1 MRKAEVL
8 KLVHGHVTHVLLVAQ
23 ASLPSSQFQAFRT
36 VVLNEF
42 GRRTAIGL
50 DGLCILCGLISSSGL
65 LPCTCW
71 EPSTLTAKSLCSM
84 NGS

>member
-1 MRKAEVL
+1 MKKAEVL

-42 GRRTAIGL
+42 GRNGLEGQLERLEYEVVSEDRIGM
-50 DGLCILCGLISSSGL
+50 GRN
-65 LPCTCW
+65 T
-71 EPSTLTAKSLCSM
+71 
-84 NGS
+84 

>member
-1 MRKAEVL
+1 MVKKAEVL

-42 GRRTAIGL
+42 GRNGLEGELERLEYQIGSERI
-50 DGLCILCGLISSSGL
+50 G
-65 LPCTCW
+65 PEYMMHERW
-71 EPSTLTAKSLCSM
+71 WPM
-84 NGS
+84 RVP

>member
-1 MRKAEVL
+1 MVRKTEVL

-42 GRRTAIGL
+42 GRKGL
-50 DGLCILCGLISSSGL
+50 EGELEQLERES
-65 LPCTCW
+65 
-71 EPSTLTAKSLCSM
+71 EVEER
-84 NGS
+84 NGSGRNR

>member
-1 MRKAEVL
+1 MVKRAEVL

-42 GRRTAIGL
+42 GRNGL
-50 DGLCILCGLISSSGL
+50 EGELERLEYQLGAEERNGLGRN
-65 LPCTCW
+65 T
-71 EPSTLTAKSLCSM
+71 
-84 NGS
+84 

>member
-1 MRKAEVL
+1 MVRKGDVL

-42 GRRTAIGL
+42 GRNGL
-50 DGLCILCGLISSSGL
+50 EGELERLERQVVLEERQGLGRNI
-65 LPCTCW
+65 
-71 EPSTLTAKSLCSM
+71 
-84 NGS
+84 

>member
-1 MRKAEVL
+1 MVRKGDVL

-42 GRRTAIGL
+42 GRNGL
-50 DGLCILCGLISSSGL
+50 EGELERLEHQPVVEERQGLGRNI
-65 LPCTCW
+65 
-71 EPSTLTAKSLCSM
+71 
-84 NGS
+84 

>member
-1 MRKAEVL
+1 MVKKAEVL

-42 GRRTAIGL
+42 GRNGL
-50 DGLCILCGLISSSGL
+50 EGELERLEYQLGAEERDTQCIWTEGSGRGVG
-65 LPCTCW
+65 W
-71 EPSTLTAKSLCSM
+71 A
-84 NGS
+84 GVA